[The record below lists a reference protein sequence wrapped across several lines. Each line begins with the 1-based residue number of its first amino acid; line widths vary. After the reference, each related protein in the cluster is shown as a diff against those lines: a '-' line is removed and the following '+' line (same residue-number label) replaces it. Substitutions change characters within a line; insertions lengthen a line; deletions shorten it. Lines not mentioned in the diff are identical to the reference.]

1 MTEQRRGVL
10 LAVAGGV
17 LLLLVIAEL
26 LCHAPGHVSEIG
38 GDARLQVFI
47 GFECVA
53 GLVYFAAVWLVR
65 SGPVPRRATLIV
77 LAFAAAMRVFPLA
90 WPPFLSSDLF
100 RYVWD
105 GRVQAH
111 GINPYLYLP
120 AAPQLEFLRDQEIY
134 ASTNRSEEAP
144 TIYPPMAQVIFA
156 AIGQIWSSLAMVK
169 IVMAAF
175 EAAAIA
181 AVTVLLRRAGRPGAG
196 VLVYAW
202 CPLPIWEYAGNGHI
216 DGASIGF
223 MALALLAASKPRRG
237 LTGLLLGAAV
247 LCKLLPAAIFPAFW
261 RRWDWRMLGA
271 TVAIIVALYAAY
283 AFGAGWHVLGFLP
296 GYAHEEGLE
305 NGSGFFILRALA
317 LIGPVPRW
325 MADAYTA
332 IAGLTLLGL
341 AAYFMLGPA
350 LPADPAH
357 RIVTIGKA
365 AAVLATATTVAISP
379 HYPWYLGWLPLFA
392 CFAPYRS
399 VVYLSASGVLL
410 YLDPYHRETIYP
422 WLIYGPCLLL
432 AMLDGLQAYR
442 ARRAA
447 L

>member
-17 LLLLVIAEL
+17 LLLFVIAEL

-38 GDARLQVFI
+38 GDGRLQVFI
-47 GFECVA
+47 AFECVA

-77 LAFAAAMRVFPLA
+77 LAFAAAMRVFPLV

-134 ASTNRSEEAP
+134 TSTNRSEEAP

-181 AVTVLLRRAGRPGAG
+181 AVTVLLHRAGRPGAG

-237 LTGLLLGAAV
+237 LTGFLLGAAV
-247 LCKLLPAAIFPAFW
+247 LCKLLPAAVFPAFW
-261 RRWDWRMLGA
+261 RRWDWRMLGV

-296 GYAHEEGLE
+296 GYANEEGLE
-305 NGSGFFILRALA
+305 NGSGFFVLRALT
-317 LIGPVPRW
+317 LLGPLPHWAATVYAV
-325 MADAYTA
+325 MA
-332 IAGLTLLGL
+332 GVVLLGL
-341 AAYFMLGPA
+341 AAYYMLGRQ
-350 LPADPAH
+350 LPADQGH
-357 RIVTIGKA
+357 RIVTIGSA
-365 AAVLATATTVAISP
+365 AAVLATVTTVAISP

-410 YLDPYHRETIYP
+410 YLDPYHRETVYP
-422 WLIYGPCLLL
+422 WVIYGPCLVL
-432 AMLDGLQAYR
+432 AVIDGVQAWR
-442 ARRAA
+442 PRRAA
-447 L
+447 